1 MTYIYMILKG
11 YNHKT
16 GDYEGKPYDN
26 YQLFG
31 IDDRGQWMMEK
42 VSGKVVKDSGI
53 YDINA
58 LLENEIVL
66 LYNRYG
72 KVESIKMG

>member
-1 MTYIYMILKG
+1 MLLKG
-11 YNHKT
+11 VNHKS
-16 GDYEGKPYDN
+16 GEYEGKPYDN

-31 IDDRGQWMMEK
+31 IDEKGTWMMEK
-42 VSGKVVKDSGI
+42 VTGKVLKESGI
-53 YDINA
+53 YDVNA

-72 KVESIKMG
+72 KVEAVKMG

>member
-1 MTYIYMILKG
+1 MLLKG
-11 YNHKT
+11 VNHKS
-16 GDYEGKPYDN
+16 GEYEGRQYDN

-31 IDDRGQWMMEK
+31 IDEKGTWMMEK
-42 VSGKVVKDSGI
+42 VTGKVLKDSGI
-53 YDINA
+53 YDVNA

-72 KVESIKMG
+72 KVEAVKMG

>member
-1 MTYIYMILKG
+1 MLLKG
-11 YNHKT
+11 INHKS
-16 GDYEGKPYDN
+16 GEYEGRQYDN

-31 IDDRGQWMMEK
+31 IDEKGTWMMEK
-42 VSGKVVKDSGI
+42 VTGKVLKDSGI
-53 YDINA
+53 YDVNA

-72 KVESIKMG
+72 KVEAVKMG